1 MQVKPEPLIFPFAK
15 FLYGPGPG
23 GFADSFQFST
33 KAMQC
38 EEGLLELFLR
48 GKKKISSY
56 LSAYTVIVRL
66 AVDRWSRMSLLR
78 CGFYK

>member
-48 GKKKISSY
+48 GKKKNKQ
-56 LSAYTVIVRL
+56 LSFCLYCYCETC
-66 AVDRWSRMSLLR
+66 SR
-78 CGFYK
+78 